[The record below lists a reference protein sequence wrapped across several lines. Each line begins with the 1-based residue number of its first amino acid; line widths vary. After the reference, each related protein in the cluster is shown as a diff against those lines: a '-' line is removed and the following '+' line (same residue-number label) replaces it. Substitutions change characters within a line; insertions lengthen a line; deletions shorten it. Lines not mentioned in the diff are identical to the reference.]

1 MIRYS
6 TIFDRTLLSSSFKS
20 PAFTIKKLIKIIRKS
35 CAICCARRILIVIKI
50 SPYVCLIEN
59 IIRWRRGD
67 FNFFLRDLGRNN
79 GENIRKMAVDQKKML
94 SYNIFDKRAVGQCTP
109 DRRIKLL
116 TKNSA

>member
-1 MIRYS
+1 MIKRKKQGKVRNATPIIIDNIHFKSKLEGYCY
-6 TIFDRTLLSSSFKS
+6 TKLKEAHIPTEYEPTHFTLL
-20 PAFTIKKLIKIIRKS
+20 PAFT
-35 CAICCARRILIVIKI
+35 
-50 SPYVCLIEN
+50 Y
-59 IIRWRRGD
+59 D
-67 FNFFLRDLGRNN
+67 